1 MWILRWTISK
11 QREAYG
17 EMAHF
22 QFVTVQGPPDK
33 TSDKAAKRLA
43 RSHAVKQALQKKR
56 QMQQQSM
63 QHFAVRTIEDER
75 EQTRSIC
82 RRHCTKRTI
91 PSPVS
96 LSASLLDPFQ
106 SLAIDSKRLQ
116 ILLNDF
122 NARQAPEPVFSVE
135 DDFQNF
141 KSVFRSGLV
150 DPALLNAFMLSLA
163 FTANG
168 GVINKECLVYR
179 GQAIQHIRER
189 ISMPDKVVSESTI
202 GAILLL
208 VGVEARL
215 GTTSQVQLH
224 MGAIQYLLNAC
235 EPIVVNLTQG
245 IKRAIFWQDLNSSI
259 MVGSKRIVD
268 HTTFTDLRWERD
280 SIAPDFFELP
290 LGFQIRSHLFSQEFL
305 DIVRDIHALQ
315 CIRNIYQ
322 RTGRP
327 VSTVNI
333 NSHTASIQSRLQ
345 ALPNTCPISK
355 ACHLAAYMC
364 SVMLCCKVWCALVI
378 PVSLHATSGST
389 R

>member
-1 MWILRWTISK
+1 
-11 QREAYG
+11 
-17 EMAHF
+17 
-22 QFVTVQGPPDK
+22 
-33 TSDKAAKRLA
+33 
-43 RSHAVKQALQKKR
+43 
-56 QMQQQSM
+56 MQQQSM

-75 EQTRSIC
+75 IQTRSIC

-91 PSPVS
+91 PSPVA

-106 SLAIDSKRLQ
+106 SLAVDSKRLQ

-141 KSVFRSGLV
+141 QSVFRSGLV
-150 DPALLNAFMLSLA
+150 DPALLNSVMLSLA

-235 EPIVVNLTQG
+235 EPVVVNLTQG
-245 IKRAIFWQDLNSSI
+245 IKRAIFWYVHLQNPKVFS
-259 MVGSKRIVD
+259 
-268 HTTFTDLRWERD
+268 H
-280 SIAPDFFELP
+280 P
-290 LGFQIRSHLFSQEFL
+290 LAG
-305 DIVRDIHALQ
+305 
-315 CIRNIYQ
+315 
-322 RTGRP
+322 RT
-327 VSTVNI
+327 
-333 NSHTASIQSRLQ
+333 
-345 ALPNTCPISK
+345 
-355 ACHLAAYMC
+355 
-364 SVMLCCKVWCALVI
+364 
-378 PVSLHATSGST
+378 
-389 R
+389 

>member
-1 MWILRWTISK
+1 MHTRS
-11 QREAYG
+11 AA
-17 EMAHF
+17 MAHF
-22 QFVTVQGPPDK
+22 QFVTVQGTPDK
-33 TSDKAAKRLA
+33 SSDKAAKRLA

-56 QMQQQSM
+56 QRQQESM
-63 QHFAVRTIEDER
+63 QHFSVRTLEDEQ
-75 EQTRSIC
+75 EQ
-82 RRHCTKRTI
+82 RRMFCKWQVNRQI
-91 PSPVS
+91 SPSPTT

-106 SLAIDSKRLQ
+106 SLPVNSKRLQ

-141 KSVFRSGLV
+141 KSVFRSGLI
-150 DPALLNAFMLSLA
+150 DPALLNAVMLSLA

-189 ISMPDKVVSESTI
+189 ISTPEKVVSESTI

-235 EPIVVNLTQG
+235 EPVIMNLTEG

-259 MVGSKRIVD
+259 MLQISLSYRQASKY
-268 HTTFTDLRWERD
+268 
-280 SIAPDFFELP
+280 
-290 LGFQIRSHLFSQEFL
+290 
-305 DIVRDIHALQ
+305 ALTYSAKNFW
-315 CIRNIYQ
+315 I
-322 RTGRP
+322 
-327 VSTVNI
+327 
-333 NSHTASIQSRLQ
+333 
-345 ALPNTCPISK
+345 
-355 ACHLAAYMC
+355 
-364 SVMLCCKVWCALVI
+364 
-378 PVSLHATSGST
+378 
-389 R
+389 